1 MISDELKKLIKT
13 GETDTLELKES
24 FDKEVIESA
33 GAFANTNGG
42 AILIGVTR
50 KSVVKGC
57 SVSGD
62 VLKDWANQ
70 ISQATEP
77 RVIPEMKVENFDGND
92 IIAIHI
98 KECPIKPVSVKG
110 KHFIRVSASN
120 RAMTSREISDMHLHS
135 TGMSWDK
142 LPTPDGKLDDIDIEQ
157 VKGHIRMANESGCRN
172 IKENESPLSV
182 LEKWGLIKNGKP
194 TWAAVLLFSKEPHSI
209 SQLHCGRFKEE
220 TLVIDDRMIRG
231 VLADEINEAMDFIR
245 KNINVKFVITGK
257 PRRDEIW
264 DYPLDALR
272 EALTNC
278 VCHRDYIHPSNAE
291 VRIYDDRLSIW
302 NPGKLPFGMTMEKLF
317 KPHNSILRNHGIG
330 QVFFE
335 TGKIEQWGSGID
347 KIRNLCVK
355 AGLPEPEFQEHQDGF
370 QVIFRKDIY
379 TEEYLRKLE
388 LNGRQIKA
396 VMYVKDRGKITNKE
410 YQEINAISRQT
421 ATNELTE
428 LAEKGTLKRSGK
440 AGKGI
445 AYYLTK
451 LTNN

>member
-57 SVSGD
+57 SGSGD

-142 LPTPDGKLDDIDIEQ
+142 IPTP
-157 VKGHIRMANESGCRN
+157 
-172 IKENESPLSV
+172 P
-182 LEKWGLIKNGKP
+182 
-194 TWAAVLLFSKEPHSI
+194 
-209 SQLHCGRFKEE
+209 
-220 TLVIDDRMIRG
+220 
-231 VLADEINEAMDFIR
+231 
-245 KNINVKFVITGK
+245 
-257 PRRDEIW
+257 
-264 DYPLDALR
+264 
-272 EALTNC
+272 
-278 VCHRDYIHPSNAE
+278 
-291 VRIYDDRLSIW
+291 
-302 NPGKLPFGMTMEKLF
+302 
-317 KPHNSILRNHGIG
+317 
-330 QVFFE
+330 
-335 TGKIEQWGSGID
+335 
-347 KIRNLCVK
+347 
-355 AGLPEPEFQEHQDGF
+355 
-370 QVIFRKDIY
+370 
-379 TEEYLRKLE
+379 
-388 LNGRQIKA
+388 
-396 VMYVKDRGKITNKE
+396 
-410 YQEINAISRQT
+410 
-421 ATNELTE
+421 
-428 LAEKGTLKRSGK
+428 
-440 AGKGI
+440 
-445 AYYLTK
+445 
-451 LTNN
+451 